1 MPGPHS
7 PGLTGLKNAPGG
19 PGSVEIPPLFESSQT
34 QDQWLQS
41 GEEGALALPRS
52 IVLATTLAALSEEV
66 RAHTAQDSVRPR
78 RRIDSLFVLGLAL
91 ALGAIMA
98 GVAAAGISIAYFF
111 QPAGALIVI
120 GGTLGVMLVTTP
132 KASLVHSFR
141 RVVDL
146 IVSEEVDREALI
158 EEIVF
163 YARVARRGSLLSLEP
178 LVPRAAHPFFGQALQ
193 LALDIGSRAELQA
206 VLETELRMRERQG
219 ETDAK
224 TLEVAGGFA
233 PTIGIIGTVV
243 GLIEVLRHFANL
255 QSVGF
260 GIGTAFVSTIY
271 GLAIANLLLLPA
283 AHRIRARVAENFEI
297 QELIIEG
304 VLALS
309 DNMHPAL
316 IRMRLSAYMRPQDL
330 QIRDSGTKAALPTG
344 PGPAAGTSE

>member
-1 MPGPHS
+1 
-7 PGLTGLKNAPGG
+7 LA
-19 PGSVEIPPLFESSQT
+19 SSQ
-34 QDQWLQS
+34 
-41 GEEGALALPRS
+41 
-52 IVLATTLAALSEEV
+52 AALTDEV
-66 RAHTAQDSVRPR
+66 RAFTAQDRARPR
-78 RRIDSLFVLGLAL
+78 RHTDVIFVLGLVVAV
-91 ALGAIMA
+91 GAIVS
-98 GVAAAGISIAYFF
+98 GIAAAGISITYFF

-132 KASLVHSFR
+132 RDSLVHSFR
-141 RVVDL
+141 HVLDL
-146 IVSEEVDREALI
+146 ISSEEVKRETLI
-158 EEIVF
+158 EEIIF
-163 YARVARRGSLLSLEP
+163 YARVARRGSLLALEP
-178 LVPRAAHPFFGQALQ
+178 LVPQAAHPFLGQALQ
-193 LALDIGSRAELQA
+193 LALDVSNRAELQT

-271 GLAIANLLLLPA
+271 GLALANLLLLPA

-304 VLALS
+304 VLALA
-309 DNMHPAL
+309 DNVHPAL
-316 IRMRLSAYMRPQDL
+316 IRLRLGAYVRQPDARIPDAQPQ
-330 QIRDSGTKAALPTG
+330 AAHE
-344 PGPAAGTSE
+344 A

>member
-1 MPGPHS
+1 M
-7 PGLTGLKNAPGG
+7 
-19 PGSVEIPPLFESSQT
+19 
-34 QDQWLQS
+34 
-41 GEEGALALPRS
+41 
-52 IVLATTLAALSEEV
+52 ATPQAALTEEV
-66 RAHTAQDSVRPR
+66 RAHTAQDGARPR
-78 RRIDSLFVLGLAL
+78 RRIDLFFVLGLAV

-98 GVAAAGISIAYFF
+98 GVAAAGISVTYFF

-132 KASLVHSFR
+132 KASLVHSFG
-141 RVVDL
+141 RVMDL
-146 IVSEEVDREALI
+146 VSSEDVDREALI
-158 EEIVF
+158 EEIIF
-163 YARVARRGSLLSLEP
+163 YARVARRGSLLALEP
-178 LVPRAAHPFFGQALQ
+178 LIPQAVHPFFGQALQ
-193 LALDIGSRAELQA
+193 LALDIGSRTELQT
-206 VLETELRMRERQG
+206 VLENELRMRERQG

-271 GLAIANLLLLPA
+271 GLALANLLLLPA

-304 VLALS
+304 VLSLS
-309 DNMHPAL
+309 DGVHPAL
-316 IRMRLSAYMRPQDL
+316 IRLRLNAYIRPQNA
-330 QIRDSGTKAALPTG
+330 QVPNASPQAAHE
-344 PGPAAGTSE
+344 S